1 MTLRGRK
8 GDRDGR
14 LVVIGGGADAHARA
28 SSGKVWLVG
37 AGPGDPELLTLKAA
51 RVLQAAE
58 VVVHDRLV
66 SAEVIAM
73 APNARLIHV
82 GKRKSRHSVPQDGI
96 NQLLVALALEGR
108 KVVRLKGGD
117 PFVFGRGGEEL
128 AACRAAGVECE
139 VVPGISAGLAAA
151 ASAGAPLTHRGL
163 AQGVTFITGHAAA
176 KGDGGYGEPEHDWAT
191 LAGANHT
198 LVIYMGLTTAPV
210 IAARL
215 IEAGRPGSTPA
226 LIVENASLAQE
237 RRVLARLDRL
247 GDAAAGLDGPSV
259 LIIGDVAALADAAG
273 LAQHAATVQETAP
286 TGFGKGRA

>member
-8 GDRDGR
+8 GDREGR
-14 LVVIGGGADAHARA
+14 LVVIGGAGASSRA
-28 SSGKVWLVG
+28 QSGKVWLVG
-37 AGPGDPELLTLKAA
+37 AGPGDPELLTLKAVRA
-51 RVLQAAE
+51 LQGAE

-66 SAEVIAM
+66 SPEVLSM

-108 KVVRLKGGD
+108 TVVRLKGGD

-128 AACRAAGVECE
+128 LACREAGVACE

-176 KGDGGYGEPEHDWAT
+176 AVEGGYGEPEHDWT
-191 LAGANHT
+191 MLANANHT
-198 LVIYMGLTTAPV
+198 VVVYMGLSTAPV

-215 IEAGRPGSTPA
+215 MAAGRAGSTPA
-226 LIVENASLAQE
+226 LIVENASLPQE
-237 RRVLARLDRL
+237 RRVLTRLDAL
-247 GDAAAGLDGPSV
+247 GEAAAGLDGPAV
-259 LIIGDVAALADAAG
+259 LIIGEVAAMADCAG
-273 LAQHAATVQETAP
+273 LALGDATVQETAV
-286 TGFGKGRA
+286 TSFGKGGA